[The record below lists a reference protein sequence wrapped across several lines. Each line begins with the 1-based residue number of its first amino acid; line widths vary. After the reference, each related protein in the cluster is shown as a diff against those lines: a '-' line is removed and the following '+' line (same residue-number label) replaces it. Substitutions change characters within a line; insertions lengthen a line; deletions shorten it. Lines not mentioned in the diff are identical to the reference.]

1 MIGGFLFLGGMKM
14 DGVVRWFESVEVR
27 ECGRFEGKLK
37 KFDPLLMSQGQAEWT
52 TLGIFVPFI

>member
-27 ECGRFEGKLK
+27 ECGGSRVWEIRG
-37 KFDPLLMSQGQAEWT
+37 
-52 TLGIFVPFI
+52 